1 ELKMVFAPPPA
12 ALSRRVVVTGLGAV
26 TPLGVGLEATWNR
39 LIHGDCGVSAI
50 TSFDTHGLECKVG
63 GQVPDSF
70 NALDHINPREARSQ
84 DVRFISFAI
93 AAANEAIRD
102 ANWTPT
108 TESQKERAGVAIGAG
123 IGNLQEIVDT
133 GALIQQQKFRRVSP
147 FFVPR
152 ILINLAAGHVSMMH
166 GLKGPNHAC
175 TTACATGSH
184 SIGDA
189 YRFIRNGD
197 ADVMVAGG
205 SEASLNPLSF
215 CGFLQAKALATKVIH
230 APAEASRPFDQHRD
244 GFVMGEGAG
253 VVDYDHAKARG
264 AKIYGEVRGY
274 GLSGDA
280 HHLTAP
286 HESGDGAFRAMQ
298 AALGQSGL
306 DITDIDYINAHAT
319 STPLGDAAENRAIKR
334 LFGKLPLRNTE
345 HWPCLMSRCRGPRGA
360 VGHLLGAA
368 GAVEAI
374 FALKALHENI
384 APPTLNLTSQ
394 TAEFD
399 LNYVANVAQTAP
411 IRAVLSNSF
420 GFGGTN
426 SSLCF
431 ATLD

>member
-1 ELKMVFAPPPA
+1 
-12 ALSRRVVVTGLGAV
+12 
-26 TPLGVGLEATWNR
+26 
-39 LIHGDCGVSAI
+39 
-50 TSFDTHGLECKVG
+50 
-63 GQVPDSF
+63 
-70 NALDHINPREARSQ
+70 
-84 DVRFISFAI
+84 
-93 AAANEAIRD
+93 
-102 ANWTPT
+102 
-108 TESQKERAGVAIGAG
+108 
-123 IGNLQEIVDT
+123 
-133 GALIQQQKFRRVSP
+133 
-147 FFVPR
+147 
-152 ILINLAAGHVSMMH
+152 
-166 GLKGPNHAC
+166 
-175 TTACATGSH
+175 
-184 SIGDA
+184 
-189 YRFIRNGD
+189 
-197 ADVMVAGG
+197 
-205 SEASLNPLSF
+205 
-215 CGFLQAKALATKVIH
+215 
-230 APAEASRPFDQHRD
+230 
-244 GFVMGEGAG
+244 MGEGAG

-306 DITDIDYINAHAT
+306 DITEIDYINAHAT

-334 LFGKLPLRNTE
+334 LFGDHASNLRVSSTK
-345 HWPCLMSRCRGPRGA
+345 GA

>member
-1 ELKMVFAPPPA
+1 MVFGPPPT

-26 TPLGVGLEATWNR
+26 TPLGVGIEATWKR
-39 LIHGDCGVSAI
+39 LIDGECGISAI
-50 TSFDTHGLECKVG
+50 TSFDTTGLECKIG
-63 GQVPDSF
+63 GQVPDTF
-70 NALDHINPREARSQ
+70 HAVDHINPREARSQ

-93 AAANEAIRD
+93 AAANEALRD
-102 ANWTPT
+102 ANWTPK
-108 TESQKERAGVAIGAG
+108 TEQDKVRAGVAIGAG
-123 IGNLQEIVDT
+123 IGNLQEIADT
-133 GALIQQQKFRRVSP
+133 GMLIQQQKFRRVSP

-166 GLKGPNHAC
+166 ELKGPNHAC

-205 SEASLNPLSF
+205 TEASLTPLSI
-215 CGFLQAKALATKVIH
+215 CGFLRAKALATKFNESPH
-230 APAEASRPFDQHRD
+230 QASRPFDEHRD

-253 VVDYDHAKARG
+253 MCVLEEYDHAKARG
-264 AKIYGEVRGY
+264 ARIYGEIRGY

-286 HESGDGAFRAMQ
+286 RENGDGAYRAMES
-298 AALGQSGL
+298 ALRQSGL
-306 DITDIDYINAHAT
+306 EPSDIDYINAHAT

-334 LFGKLPLRNTE
+334 LFGAHAYNLRVSSTK
-345 HWPCLMSRCRGPRGA
+345 GA

-384 APPTLNLTSQ
+384 APPTLNLTHA

-399 LNYVANVAQTAP
+399 LNYVPLVAQVAP
-411 IRAVLSNSF
+411 IRAVLTNSF

-431 ATLD
+431 AALD

>member
-166 GLKGPNHAC
+166 GLKVP
-175 TTACATGSH
+175 
-184 SIGDA
+184 SI
-189 YRFIRNGD
+189 YLVLMYLLSYH

-215 CGFLQAKALATKVIH
+215 CGFLRAKALATKVIH
-230 APAEASRPFDQHRD
+230 SPTEASRPFDQHRD

-253 VVDYDHAKARG
+253 VVHNQDYDHAKARG

-306 DITDIDYINAHAT
+306 DITEIDYINAHAT

-334 LFGKLPLRNTE
+334 LFGDHASNLRVSSTK
-345 HWPCLMSRCRGPRGA
+345 GA

>member
-1 ELKMVFAPPPA
+1 MVFAPPPA

-133 GALIQQQKFRRVSP
+133 GSLIQQQKFRRVSP

-166 GLKGPNHAC
+166 GLKVPSIPRTHANV
-175 TTACATGSH
+175 SVKLPFR
-184 SIGDA
+184 
-189 YRFIRNGD
+189 Y

-215 CGFLQAKALATKVIH
+215 CGFLRAKALATKVIH

-334 LFGKLPLRNTE
+334 LFGKLPLRNT
-345 HWPCLMSRCRGPRGA
+345 
-360 VGHLLGAA
+360 
-368 GAVEAI
+368 
-374 FALKALHENI
+374 
-384 APPTLNLTSQ
+384 
-394 TAEFD
+394 
-399 LNYVANVAQTAP
+399 
-411 IRAVLSNSF
+411 
-420 GFGGTN
+420 
-426 SSLCF
+426 
-431 ATLD
+431 

>member
-166 GLKGPNHAC
+166 GLKVP
-175 TTACATGSH
+175 
-184 SIGDA
+184 SI
-189 YRFIRNGD
+189 YLVLMYLLSYH

-215 CGFLQAKALATKVIH
+215 CGFLRAKALATKVIH
-230 APAEASRPFDQHRD
+230 SPAEASRPFDQHRD

-253 VVDYDHAKARG
+253 VVHNQDYDHAKARG

-306 DITDIDYINAHAT
+306 DITEIDYINAHAT

-334 LFGKLPLRNTE
+334 LFGRLPQHR
-345 HWPCLMSRCRGPRGA
+345 
-360 VGHLLGAA
+360 
-368 GAVEAI
+368 
-374 FALKALHENI
+374 
-384 APPTLNLTSQ
+384 
-394 TAEFD
+394 
-399 LNYVANVAQTAP
+399 
-411 IRAVLSNSF
+411 
-420 GFGGTN
+420 
-426 SSLCF
+426 
-431 ATLD
+431 TLDMTHISL